1 MNIHIR
7 IIEIILQSI
16 QYRNKELLLELIKA
30 ELTSSCG
37 YLTGLAMMV
46 NPKKYHSI
54 HKLFNRVKFD
64 YVAIQIEIILMILLF
79 FKIDKISISIDD
91 SIVYRSRK
99 KKVPRG
105 HKQFDHANKANRS
118 SYVFG
123 QKWLAFGLIITI
135 GNITMTLPLF
145 IYLVKPKKNLIS
157 TTILILGKMKRV
169 IDKRELTIKVEIL
182 TDSWFARERLILKAK
197 HKYGFSIITMA
208 RKDLAIYK
216 LPPFRRKGTKGRPK
230 IKGKRIQPQLKDLK
244 KKRTLNIYNREVKVQ
259 YKEAICKA
267 RFLKYETIKTVWVKF
282 DDSKSMRLII
292 STDTKLSGEEII
304 KRYAKRW
311 DIEPMFN
318 ELKNRFKFKD
328 IMMHTSRSYY
338 QFLYF
343 KIWCFIII
351 KLSSINFKL
360 TIIDY
365 IEEFLPWRVHCKK
378 GVTITAGS
386 TQLALRSVFTTLHIG
401 LFFPKVNETIEADCV
416 NGEFIGVGV
425 DERSGM
431 IGEFV

>member
-1 MNIHIR
+1 MHIHIR

-37 YLTGLAMMV
+37 YLSELAMMV

-64 YVAIQIEIILMILLF
+64 YIAIQIKIILMILSF
-79 FKIDKISISIDD
+79 FKIDKVSISIDD

-99 KKVPRG
+99 KKVPNG

-118 SYVFG
+118 SYVYG

-135 GNITMTLPLF
+135 GTITVTLPLF

-157 TTILILGKMKRV
+157 TTIVILAKIKRV
-169 IDKRELTIKVEIL
+169 IDKKGLNIEVEIL
-182 TDSWFARERLILKAK
+182 TDSWFARERLILRAK
-197 HKYGFSIITMA
+197 NKYRFSIITMA

-230 IKGKRIQPQLKDLK
+230 IKGKRIRPKLEDLK

-267 RFLKYETIKTVWVKF
+267 RFLKYETIKAVWVRF
-282 DDSKSMRLII
+282 DDSKSMRLMI

-311 DIEPMFN
+311 DIESMFN

-351 KLSSINFKL
+351 KLSSITFKQ
-360 TIIDY
+360 TIVDY

-378 GVTITAGS
+378 GVTVTAGS
-386 TQLALRSVFTTLHIG
+386 TQLALRSIFSTLHIG
-401 LFFPKVNETIEADCV
+401 LFFPKVDETIEADCV
-416 NGEFIGVGV
+416 NKEFMGFGV
-425 DERSGM
+425 DER
-431 IGEFV
+431 GEMVEGFV

>member
-1 MNIHIR
+1 MQIQIR
-7 IIEIILQSI
+7 IIQIILQTI
-16 QYRNKELLLELIKA
+16 KYKNKEFLLDLIKSELI
-30 ELTSSCG
+30 SSSG
-37 YLTGLAMMV
+37 YLTELAMMV

-54 HKLFNRVKFD
+54 HKIFNRVRFD
-64 YVAIQIEIILMILLF
+64 YVLIQIEIIILILIF
-79 FKIDKISISIDD
+79 FKIDKISLSIDD

-99 KKVPRG
+99 KKVPYG

-118 SYVFG
+118 NYVFG

-135 GNITMTLPLF
+135 GGVTMTLPLF

-157 TTILILGKMKRV
+157 TTIVILAKIKKVMRKRGLS
-169 IDKRELTIKVEIL
+169 IDVEIL
-182 TDSWFARERLILKAK
+182 TDSWFARERLILRTKNQ
-197 HKYGFSIITMA
+197 YDFSTITMA

-216 LPPFRRKGTKGRPK
+216 LPPVRRKNAKGRPK
-230 IKGKRIQPQLKDLK
+230 KKGKRIKPQLEDLK
-244 KKRTLNIYNREVKVQ
+244 KERTVRIYNRMVKVQ

-267 RFLKYETIKTVWVKF
+267 RFLKYETVKAVWVRF
-282 DDSKSMRLII
+282 DESQSMRLLI

-311 DIEPMFN
+311 GIEPMFN

-351 KLSSINFKL
+351 KLSSIQFKQ
-360 TIIDY
+360 TIIDH
-365 IEEFLPWRVHCKK
+365 IKDFLPWRVHHEK
-378 GVTITAGS
+378 GITVTAGS
-386 TQLALRSVFTTLHIG
+386 TQLALRRVFGTLHIG
-401 LFFPKVNETIEADCV
+401 LFFPKV
-416 NGEFIGVGV
+416 
-425 DERSGM
+425 DESIDEDFENNDFLG
-431 IGEFV
+431 FVLDGGYDLTG

>member
-1 MNIHIR
+1 MEIHIR
-7 IIEIILQSI
+7 IIVIILQSI
-16 QYRNKELLLELIKA
+16 KYRNKELLLELIKA
-30 ELTSSCG
+30 ELISGSG
-37 YLTGLAMMV
+37 YLTGLARII
-46 NPKKYHSI
+46 NPQKYHTI
-54 HKLFNRVKFD
+54 HKVFSRVKFD
-64 YVAIQIEIILMILLF
+64 YISIQIDIIIAILLL
-79 FKIDKISISIDD
+79 FKIDKISVSIDD

-99 KKVPRG
+99 KKVPNG

-145 IYLVKPKKNLIS
+145 IYLVEPKKNLIS
-157 TTILILGKMKRV
+157 TTIVILAKMKRV
-169 IDKRELTIKVEIL
+169 IDKRKLSIKVEIL
-182 TDSWFARERLILKAK
+182 TDSWFAKQRLVLRAK
-197 HKYGFSIITMA
+197 RKYGFSVITMA

-230 IKGKRIQPQLKDLK
+230 KKGKRIQPKLEDLK
-244 KKRTLNIYNREVKVQ
+244 KTRTLNIYNREVKVY

-267 RFLKYETIKTVWVKF
+267 RFLKYETIKAVWVRF

-311 DIEPMFN
+311 GIEPMFN

-351 KLSSINFKL
+351 KLSSITFKE

-365 IEEFLPWRVHCKK
+365 IEESLPWRVHCKK
-378 GVTITAGS
+378 GVTVTAGS
-386 TQLALRSVFTTLHIG
+386 AQLALQSIFTTLHIG
-401 LFFPKVNETIEADCV
+401 LFFPKVDETIECDCANKELV
-416 NGEFIGVGV
+416 GFGEDDSYDMTG
-425 DERSGM
+425 
-431 IGEFV
+431 